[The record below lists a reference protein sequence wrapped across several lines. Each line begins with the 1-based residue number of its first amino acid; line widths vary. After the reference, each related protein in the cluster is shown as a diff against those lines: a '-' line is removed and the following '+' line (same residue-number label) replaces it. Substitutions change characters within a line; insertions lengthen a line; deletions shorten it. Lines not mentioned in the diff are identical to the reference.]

1 MTMEKR
7 NHRVRHMLLSALTIL
22 ITVTIMIP
30 FIWLIILS
38 FKTNTQIMNE
48 PFSLP
53 ETFSPENYY
62 TAFKV
67 LPLVSMYKNT
77 IIIAVFTEV
86 LCLAVTFT
94 GAFALTRLTYKNRKL
109 QNGLYL
115 FLISGLM
122 IPIYILLFPI
132 YRINIQLKLVGK
144 YISVILPLA
153 ASSISFNILMFVGF
167 MKSFPSE
174 LEEAAIIDGCS
185 LPKLCCKVTIPL
197 LKPVLTTVT
206 VFNLLYVWNE
216 FPLEVT
222 LIQKPAMRTISMGV
236 SMFRGQYSIDYGGLV
251 AGTLIILLPQLIFY
265 GIFQKNLVEGITA
278 GAVKG

>member
-1 MTMEKR
+1 MTKR
-7 NHRVRHMLLSALTIL
+7 NHRVQCMVLTVSAVM
-22 ITVTIMIP
+22 ITVIIMIP
-30 FIWLIILS
+30 FIWLFILS

-53 ETFSPENYY
+53 ETLSLENYY

-67 LPLVSMYKNT
+67 LPLVNMYKNT
-77 IIIAVFTEV
+77 IIIAVFTEI
-86 LCLAVTFT
+86 LCLVVTFM

-115 FLISGLM
+115 LLISGLM
-122 IPIYILLFPI
+122 VPIYILLFPI

-153 ASSISFNILMFVGF
+153 ASSISFNILMFAGF

-185 LPKLCCKVTIPL
+185 LHGLCWKVTIPL

-251 AGTLIILLPQLIFY
+251 AGTLIILVPQLIFY
-265 GIFQKNLVEGITA
+265 GVFQKNLVEGITA

>member
-1 MTMEKR
+1 MVKKR
-7 NHRVRHMLLSALTIL
+7 KNGQGIGLTIF
-22 ITVTIMIP
+22 TVFLTFVILIP
-30 FIWLIILS
+30 FIWLVVLS
-38 FKTNTQIMNE
+38 FKTNNEIMNE

-53 ETFSPENYY
+53 KTIEWTNYRN
-62 TAFKV
+62 AFGI
-67 LPLVSMYKNT
+67 LPLFSMYKNT
-77 IIIAVFTEV
+77 FIIAIVTEA
-86 LCLAVTFT
+86 LCLVVTFM
-94 GAFALTRLTYKNRKL
+94 GSFALTRLTYRHKKL
-109 QNGLYL
+109 QNAMYL

-132 YRINIQLKLVGK
+132 YRINIVLGLVGK

-167 MKSFPSE
+167 MKNFPTD
-174 LEEAAIIDGCS
+174 LEEAAIIDGCN
-185 LPKLCCKVTIPL
+185 LPKLCIKISVPL
-197 LKPVLTTVT
+197 LKPVLTTVA

-222 LIQKPAMRTISMGV
+222 LIQNPAMRTISMGV

-251 AGTLIILLPQLIFY
+251 AGTLIILIPQLIFY

>member
-1 MTMEKR
+1 MVKKR
-7 NHRVRHMLLSALTIL
+7 KNSQRIGLTIF
-22 ITVTIMIP
+22 TVFLTFVILIP
-30 FIWLIILS
+30 FIWLVVLS
-38 FKTNTQIMNE
+38 FKTNTEIMNE

-53 ETFSPENYY
+53 KTIEWTNYRN
-62 TAFKV
+62 AFGI
-67 LPLVSMYKNT
+67 LPLFSMYKNT
-77 IIIAVFTEV
+77 FIIAIVTEA
-86 LCLAVTFT
+86 LCLVVTFM
-94 GAFALTRLTYKNRKL
+94 GSFALTRLTYRYKKL
-109 QNGLYL
+109 QNAMYL

-132 YRINIQLKLVGK
+132 YRINIVLGLVGK

-153 ASSISFNILMFVGF
+153 ASSISFNVLMFVGF
-167 MKSFPSE
+167 MKNFPTD
-174 LEEAAIIDGCS
+174 LEEAAIIDGCNLS
-185 LPKLCCKVTIPL
+185 KLCIKISVPL
-197 LKPVLTTVT
+197 LKPVLTTVA

-222 LIQKPAMRTISMGV
+222 LIQNPAMRTISMGV

-251 AGTLIILLPQLIFY
+251 AGTLIILIPQLIFY